1 MLFPGCHR
9 QDTEL
14 YRSLRNILG
23 FRPRHLEL
31 YQLALRH
38 KSQSL
43 QREDGVLLNNER
55 LEFLG
60 DAVLDSLVADILFR
74 HFDLEGEGFLTDTR
88 SKIVKRESLN
98 NLSLELGLDRLL
110 LTSARTASPRQSIF
124 GNMLEA
130 LIAAIY
136 LDGGSEAAADFIRRF
151 VLQNAQE
158 HIRSRSTDN
167 KTALQE
173 LIQQQPGSSIR
184 YELVGEDGPDHD
196 KRFFYR
202 VHVNGVPAGEG
213 SGRTKKEAE
222 QAAAGDA
229 LQALAE
235 EPGPDGGGQKAP

>member
-31 YQLALRH
+31 YPLALRH

-136 LDGGSEAAADFIRRF
+136 LDRGYKTCQRF
-151 VLQNAQE
+151 VEKKILGRLVDLEDIAHQE
-158 HIRSRSTDN
+158 ENFKSMLLEWSQHNKKKLDFRTAECDASPSRN
-167 KTALQE
+167 PVFE
-173 LIQQQPGSSIR
+173 CRI
-184 YELVGEDGPDHD
+184 
-196 KRFFYR
+196 
-202 VHVNGVPAGEG
+202 
-213 SGRTKKEAE
+213 
-222 QAAAGDA
+222 
-229 LQALAE
+229 
-235 EPGPDGGGQKAP
+235 